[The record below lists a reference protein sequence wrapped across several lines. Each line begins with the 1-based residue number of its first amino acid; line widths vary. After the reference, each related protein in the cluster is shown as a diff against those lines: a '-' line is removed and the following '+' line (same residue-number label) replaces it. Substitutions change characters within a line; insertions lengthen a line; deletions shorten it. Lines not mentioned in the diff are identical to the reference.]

1 MHKKGHSED
10 QNSHFLLC
18 RQGLLF
24 FLFEVA
30 FSPVFC
36 FFHRFKFFLF
46 LIVFLLTMVAL
57 IVTTGF
63 FFVSLFP
70 MSHGKSEGRFLLA
83 PYALMIKFLWSM
95 QVKKRDAKQSVSSL
109 FEKPYPETLY
119 KNSPL
124 PQICKGPDVNFFEIS
139 PLHLTLLLS
148 PKESIP
154 CFTKRVLLE
163 LQLKKI
169 INH

>member
-1 MHKKGHSED
+1 
-10 QNSHFLLC
+10 
-18 RQGLLF
+18 
-24 FLFEVA
+24 
-30 FSPVFC
+30 
-36 FFHRFKFFLF
+36 
-46 LIVFLLTMVAL
+46 MVAL

-124 PQICKGPDVNFFEIS
+124 PQICKGTDVKFFEIS
-139 PLHLTLLLS
+139 PLHLTPLMS
-148 PKESIP
+148 SMEKTT
-154 CFTKRVLLE
+154 CFTTGKSSKF
-163 LQLKKI
+163 QLKKF